1 LGNLAWLLLK
11 GQSVGWRKPV
21 VFGLRWAELAAY
33 DESQKSSFF
42 LGEFEMFARI
52 FLATTLLLM
61 SSASFANQT
70 CLSRVSNQDLLDEL
84 AERLS
89 TRPPTSGEVMVSVS
103 CRSYQ
108 LQINSTSLDGTSG
121 STSLNFSSAG
131 ACENF
136 VNKFGR
142 ANTLR
147 SNKIIGSC
155 YSYQM
160 SRILIKTDA
169 TFQQLPD
176 INYSSAA
183 ECDAALEDLLAA
195 P

>member
-1 LGNLAWLLLK
+1 
-11 GQSVGWRKPV
+11 
-21 VFGLRWAELAAY
+21 
-33 DESQKSSFF
+33 
-42 LGEFEMFARI
+42 MFVRT
-52 FLATTLLLM
+52 FLATTLLLI

-89 TRPPTSGEVMVSVS
+89 TRPPTSGELMVNVS

-131 ACENF
+131 ACESF

-147 SNKIIGSC
+147 SNKIVGSC

-169 TFQQLPD
+169 TFQQLPE

-183 ECDAALEDLLAA
+183 ECDAALEDLLDA